1 MILYCS
7 CNDLDKRPDKGVMGS
22 SMLQVPE
29 SMISLD
35 LLMAAS
41 SFVDKWGLVDVGQ
54 LGPAAR
60 AGIFIPERLGR
71 SWPPLRDHWRVFRDR
86 ESVRP
91 FLLTSDQEN
100 YVRANVRQLDN
111 THRSAAK
118 SRREK
123 MDIYV
128 TCMYGTLFSFFDLRF
143 NERPT

>member
-1 MILYCS
+1 
-7 CNDLDKRPDKGVMGS
+7 MGS
-22 SMLQVPE
+22 SMLQVPD

-60 AGIFIPERLGR
+60 AGIFIPGRLGR
-71 SWPPLRDHWRVFRDR
+71 FWPPLRDHWRVFRDP

-100 YVRANVRQLDN
+100 YVRANVRPLDN
-111 THRSAAK
+111 TDR
-118 SRREK
+118 
-123 MDIYV
+123 
-128 TCMYGTLFSFFDLRF
+128 
-143 NERPT
+143 

>member
-1 MILYCS
+1 MIFYCI

-60 AGIFIPERLGR
+60 AGSFIPDVDPR
-71 SWPPLRDHWRVFRDR
+71 RVVLIPHIF
-86 ESVRP
+86 
-91 FLLTSDQEN
+91 
-100 YVRANVRQLDN
+100 
-111 THRSAAK
+111 
-118 SRREK
+118 SRVE
-123 MDIYV
+123 
-128 TCMYGTLFSFFDLRF
+128 
-143 NERPT
+143 